1 MIPGSG
7 ARRMLAPLVVGLA
20 FGSLP
25 PGSGS
30 SGPGLPGSGSSAA
43 GSAVELQVYAAASL
57 RDALLALAPAC
68 ERAAGARLVFNF
80 SASNDLA
87 RQIEAA
93 GKADVFVSADEDWM
107 DRLDR
112 AGLVDRASRRV
123 LVSNRLVVVGE
134 GDGALRVTGPADLA
148 GAGVRRLSLA
158 NPEAVPAG
166 RYARAWLERCGWWE
180 AVRDRVVPALDARAA
195 LAAVE
200 AGAAE
205 AGVVYRTDALAS
217 RRVRILFEVPASDG
231 PHISY
236 PAAALLGRPHL
247 ETARR
252 VVAWLAAPEAAV
264 TFERLGFLVERRSE
278 ARPSH

>member
-1 MIPGSG
+1 M
-7 ARRMLAPLVVGLA
+7 RRSLIVGLVL
-20 FGSLP
+20 GILS

-30 SGPGLPGSGSSAA
+30 SSVGPP
-43 GSAVELQVYAAASL
+43 VELQVYAAASL

-134 GDGALRVTGPADLA
+134 GGGALRVTGPADLA

-166 RYARAWLERCGWWE
+166 RYARTWLERSGWWE
-180 AVRDRVVPALDARAA
+180 AVRDRIVPALDARAA

-231 PHISY
+231 PRISY